1 MSILETQK
9 QIEQTEQHLRCLK
22 DRLDQAIARQ
32 REQPPPDAEQLIQ
45 GYPWPSSR
53 ITKADM
59 IRLTELRTLTRRP
72 ITKLLHEA
80 VAAYHRLLMDDES
93 SPAQDG

>member
-1 MSILETQK
+1 MIGTSP
-9 QIEQTEQHLRCLK
+9 HPPPP
-22 DRLDQAIARQ
+22 
-32 REQPPPDAEQLIQ
+32 PPPDPEELIQ

-53 ITKADM
+53 LTKADM

-80 VAAYHRLLMDDES
+80 VMAYHRLLTES
-93 SPAQDG
+93 RGAANSGMM